1 VFDEVMTLP
10 EIFERAGCRGFV
22 HATRVDGRREVGLLP
37 DAPVVPASVVKVL
50 VALEAETRMADG
62 RLDPVQRVR
71 VSALPGPVG
80 FSLFQDHVELS
91 VRDLVVIMLT
101 ISDNV
106 ATDAL
111 LDLVG
116 LDAVNATASR
126 LGLDATRLGTNLRDL
141 VDSIA
146 QDAGFDSWKAFQG
159 WVAGEPGPE
168 ELSAAQAGIR
178 AAAALRP
185 DAATRTTAR
194 DMTRL
199 LQAVWTDRAG
209 PPQACA
215 RVRDLMARQVTRNRV
230 AAGFGLGVSVAAKS
244 GGLMGVV
251 RNEVAVVTFP
261 EEPPY
266 AVAVFT
272 RTDGPHVDER
282 AVNAAIGVAAAHA
295 VSDLREA
302 D

>member
-1 VFDEVMTLP
+1 MSLP
-10 EIFERAGCRGFV
+10 EIFERAGCRGFL
-22 HATRVDGRREVGLLP
+22 HAMTVDGRREVGLLP
-37 DAPVVPASVVKVL
+37 DDPVVPASVVKVL

-62 RLDPVQRVR
+62 RLDPVERVE
-71 VSALPGPVG
+71 VSAIPGPVG

-116 LDAVNATASR
+116 LESVNAA
-126 LGLDATRLGTNLRDL
+126 ATRLGLSDTQVGSNLRDL

-146 QDAGFDSWKAFQG
+146 EDAGFESWKAFQG
-159 WVAGEPGPE
+159 WVAEEPAPDA
-168 ELSAAQAGIR
+168 LSAAQVRIWGSR
-178 AAAALRP
+178 ALRT

-199 LQAVWTDRAG
+199 LRAIWTDQAG
-209 PPQACA
+209 PPRACA
-215 RVRDLMARQVTRNRV
+215 RVRELMARQLTRNRV
-230 AAGFGLGVSVAAKS
+230 ASGFGLGVSVAAKS

-261 EEPPY
+261 DEPPY

-272 RTDGPHVDER
+272 RTDRPHVDER
-282 AVNAAIGVAAAHA
+282 IVNAAIGEAAARAVAA
-295 VSDLREA
+295 LRET

>member
-1 VFDEVMTLP
+1 MSLGD
-10 EIFERAGCRGFV
+10 IFESAGCRGFV

-37 DAPVVPASVVKVL
+37 DEPVVPASVVKVL

-62 RLDPVQRVR
+62 RLDPVERVR
-71 VSALPGPVG
+71 VSATPGPVG

-116 LDAVNATASR
+116 LESVNATASR
-126 LGLDATRLGTNLRDL
+126 LGLYATRLGSNLRDL

-159 WVAGEPGPE
+159 WVAGDPGPAE
-168 ELSAAQAGIR
+168 MSAAQARIR
-178 AAAALRP
+178 DAGALHP
-185 DAATRTTAR
+185 DAPTRTTAR

-199 LQAVWTDRAG
+199 LQAIWTDRAG
-209 PPQACA
+209 PPDTCG
-215 RVRDLMARQVTRNRV
+215 RVRDLMARQLTRNRV
-230 AAGFGLGVSVAAKS
+230 AAGFGPGVSVAAKS

-272 RTDGPHVDER
+272 RTDRPHVDAR
-282 AVNAAIGVAAAHA
+282 PVDAAIGQAAAHA
-295 VSDLREA
+295 VAALREA